1 MDQYTGGGR
10 KRRRK
15 VKRDE
20 SPMDIDFSA
29 SVEMKGSVSPSCNDE
44 RIRAARMAAEMPL
57 PTTSLSLV
65 SPSLSSKDYQA
76 FLSFMQQ
83 REQQQQQMAAGA
95 STELGGP
102 SQNDPFALPGCSRED
117 GRVGVSSAAGDGG
130 SRGAREEPPGFK
142 SVFVLPLCPA
152 DVGKPQFDGRPPLVP
167 ASHVPSGGS
176 SMVESPSG
184 RQSWLVPLKPP
195 TTNPIVE
202 GRRPEPAA
210 SASGVAL
217 SAQLALTD
225 GMAGVSADAEMGK
238 EVCQLKG
245 DWTEY
250 IGAMKASQR
259 PDLLAVVPFFEHG
272 EGQGLPPSEV
282 LATLRDDR
290 TVLCDAMG
298 VAHPS
303 TLLDLLAFL
312 TAGGD
317 VGKMDTGMAADGE
330 FAALTQMDAMWL
342 SRALK
347 DHNEQSDALKIAIEQ
362 LADTITKASQEA
374 LDAVRHTCVTV
385 CVVCMSV
392 GDLWVDSVASVQVP
406 QQRVVPPDI
415 HDLTCR
421 PAAECGGGGGA

>member
-44 RIRAARMAAEMPL
+44 RIRAARMAAAMPL

-65 SPSLSSKDYQA
+65 SPSPSSRDYQA
-76 FLSFMQQ
+76 FLSFMRQ
-83 REQQQQQMAAGA
+83 REQQQQQQQQQQIVAAGA
-95 STELGGP
+95 SREVGGP
-102 SQNDPFALPGCSRED
+102 SQNELFAQPGCSRED
-117 GRVGVSSAAGDGG
+117 GRVGMPTSMLS
-130 SRGAREEPPGFK
+130 
-142 SVFVLPLCPA
+142 LCPA
-152 DVGKPQFDGRPPLVP
+152 DVGKPHLNGRPRLIATSRP
-167 ASHVPSGGS
+167 PSGGS
-176 SMVESPSG
+176 KMVESPSC
-184 RQSWLVPLKPP
+184 QQYSSVPLRPP
-195 TTNPIVE
+195 ATKA
-202 GRRPEPAA
+202 GLDDRRPELAMA
-210 SASGVAL
+210 ESGVA
-217 SAQLALTD
+217 SSSSLALTHAL
-225 GMAGVSADAEMGK
+225 AGGSADAEMGK
-238 EVCQLKG
+238 EAGQLNG
-245 DWTEY
+245 DWNEY
-250 IGAMKASQR
+250 IDAMKASQR